1 MIEIEQRA
9 DGVSVA
15 TLAHGKANVMD
26 LEFCNTLGERF
37 EALAAA
43 PPAAVV
49 LTGQGRIFSAGV
61 DLNRLVDGGADYARA
76 FLPALDRMLLA
87 VLALPCPVVAA
98 VNGHAIAGGCLLA
111 CAADRRLMAR
121 GSGRMGMPELRVGV
135 PFPPVALELARS
147 VVRSQALQRALAGG
161 ETFTPEAAQE
171 AGLVDDLVDGEQL
184 LDRAGALAADL
195 ATIGAAAYAVTKAML
210 QQPLR
215 RRIAR
220 QVEAHGA
227 RVDRLWADP
236 ATLAAVTD
244 YIARTLRK

>member
-15 TLAHGKANVMD
+15 TLTHGKANVMD
-26 LEFCNTLGERF
+26 LEFCSALGERF

-61 DLNRLVDGGADYARA
+61 DLNRLVDGGAEYARA

-121 GSGRMGMPELRVGV
+121 GSGRVGMPELRVGV
-135 PFPPVALELARS
+135 PFPPVALELARN
-147 VVRSQALQRALAGG
+147 VVRPHALQRAIAGG

-171 AGLVDDLVDGEQL
+171 VGLVDDLVDGDRL

-195 ATIGAAAYAVTKAML
+195 ATIGAPAYAATKAML

-215 RRIAR
+215 RRIAL
-220 QVEAHGA
+220 QAEAHGA
-227 RVDRLWADP
+227 RVDQLWADP
-236 ATLAAVTD
+236 ATLAAVAD

>member
-1 MIEIEQRA
+1 
-9 DGVSVA
+9 
-15 TLAHGKANVMD
+15 
-26 LEFCNTLGERF
+26 
-37 EALAAA
+37 
-43 PPAAVV
+43 
-49 LTGQGRIFSAGV
+49 
-61 DLNRLVDGGADYARA
+61 
-76 FLPALDRMLLA
+76 
-87 VLALPCPVVAA
+87 
-98 VNGHAIAGGCLLA
+98 
-111 CAADRRLMAR
+111 
-121 GSGRMGMPELRVGV
+121 
-135 PFPPVALELARS
+135 
-147 VVRSQALQRALAGG
+147 VVRSQALQRAIAGG

-227 RVDRLWADP
+227 RVDQLWADP